1 MARISSVLNNTP
13 NVNAPTPNTQHL
25 TPNIGVI
32 VNKTVSILRRGF
44 WVDFWSLITEHAL
57 HAIAQIVA
65 LLVLYL
71 VLRAALMRVLDALLK
86 GLLSRESRAG
96 FSEERAARLKTLQ
109 GLARSIVSYTLFFL
123 FGVLLLEAVGL
134 DILPLITTA
143 SVVGVAIALG
153 SQKLFKDVI
162 SGFFLIVD
170 NLFVVGDT
178 VTIGGVTGVAQ
189 EIGMRVTR
197 VLDATGRLHLFAN
210 GDIGTVVN
218 LSRYPVEDF
227 IEIAFAP
234 TADINI
240 ALKTLNDAGQTLFTP
255 EQTET
260 IFKAAPV
267 VLGLSAVTALAY
279 TARVSVVAAPQ
290 NLPQAQMD
298 ARRVLRDALS
308 AAAIPLA

>member
-1 MARISSVLNNTP
+1 MK
-13 NVNAPTPNTQHL
+13 
-25 TPNIGVI
+25 
-32 VNKTVSILRRGF
+32 KTVSIFKPDF
-44 WVDFWSLITEHAL
+44 WTNFWSLLTEHAL
-57 HAIAQIVA
+57 FAMAQIIA
-65 LLVLYL
+65 LVILYL
-71 VLRAALMRVLDALLK
+71 VMRAALLRVLDALLT
-86 GLLSRESRAG
+86 GLLSRKSRNG

-109 GLARSIVSYTLFFL
+109 GLARSMISYTLFFL
-123 FGVLLLEAVGL
+123 FGVLILQAVGFNV
-134 DILPLITTA
+134 LPLLTTA

-178 VTIGGVTGVAQ
+178 VTIGGVTGTAL

-197 VLDATGRLHLFAN
+197 VLDPTGRLYLFAN

-218 LSRYPVEDF
+218 LSRFPVEDF

-234 TADINI
+234 NADINL

-267 VLGLSAVTALAY
+267 VLGLSAVSALAY
-279 TARVSVVAAPQ
+279 TAHVSVVAAPN

-298 ARRVLRDALS
+298 VRRVLRDALA